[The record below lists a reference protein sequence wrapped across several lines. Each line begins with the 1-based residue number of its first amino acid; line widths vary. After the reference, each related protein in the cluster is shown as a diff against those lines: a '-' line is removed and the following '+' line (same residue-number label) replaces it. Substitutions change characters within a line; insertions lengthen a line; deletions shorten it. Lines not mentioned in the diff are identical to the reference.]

1 MHTLKIGA
9 LFLLSSLLLS
19 ATCDR
24 PKGNDATTEDQI
36 SQRGTLPP
44 VENRDPNTDYA
55 PAFEGQTRIGGVVTT
70 TPYEVT
76 VIAEGLNKPWAV
88 TALPDG
94 RLLITQKAGSLRIA
108 TSDGTLSEPI
118 TGFPEVDDR
127 GQGGLLDVAP
137 APDFAN
143 SRMLFF
149 TLAERTAEGSLTAVG
164 KGRLSDDETT
174 IEQFSIIYRA
184 IPYFDNSM
192 HFGSRLVFN
201 KEGNLF
207 VSTGERSDLA
217 TRYNAQKLETAHGKV
232 VHITP
237 EGEPVVDNPFI
248 GREGVL
254 PEIYSYGH
262 RNPQGLDIHPVTGEL
277 WLSEMGPR
285 GGDELN
291 LIKPGKDY
299 GWPAITYGIEY
310 NGNTIGEGI
319 TAKEG
324 MEQPVYYWDPVLSPS
339 GMAFYAGNA
348 IPEWQ
353 NNIFIGGLN
362 SNHIAR
368 LVIEGNRVVG
378 EERLLANEGQRFRD
392 VGDGNDGALYA
403 VTDEGRLY
411 RIGKAD

>member
-1 MHTLKIGA
+1 
-9 LFLLSSLLLS
+9 
-19 ATCDR
+19 
-24 PKGNDATTEDQI
+24 
-36 SQRGTLPP
+36 
-44 VENRDPNTDYA
+44 
-55 PAFEGQTRIGGVVTT
+55 
-70 TPYEVT
+70 
-76 VIAEGLNKPWAV
+76 PWAV

-108 TSDGTLSEPI
+108 TSDGTLSNAI

-137 APDFAN
+137 APDFAS

-174 IEQFSIIYRA
+174 IEQFRIIYRA

-192 HFGSRLVFN
+192 HFGSRLLFN

-237 EGEPVVDNPFI
+237 EGEPVAGNPFI
-248 GREGVL
+248 GQEGTL
-254 PEIYSYGH
+254 AEIYSYGH

-353 NNIFIGGLN
+353 NNLFIGGLN

-368 LVIEGNRVVG
+368 LVIEGDSVVG
-378 EERLLANEGQRFRD
+378 EERLLADEGQRFRD
-392 VGDGNDGALYA
+392 VGAGNDGALYA

-411 RIGKAD
+411 RVAKAD